1 MARANS
7 AVVAALL
14 GRIAPPDIAHGTHR
28 ASRTRPSRRGPER
41 SVLDRSP
48 RSRRDVHDTEGVLGR
63 RRAALGNAVPSERI
77 DTGGT
82 ACPRLG
88 RIRSRCTTRP
98 WPRIVATRQLA
109 VHAQAG
115 LHARLGHSI
124 RGEAWVRQTDDAGQ
138 RASGAGDSSIVL
150 KRRFAIDEAS
160 ALGSA
165 GLVTVCGDHDAR
177 RALVLGARA
186 NDEALQVALHKII
199 GHILKLLACRQAV
212 RLTC

>member
-1 MARANS
+1 M
-7 AVVAALL
+7 L

-88 RIRSRCTTRP
+88 RIRSRCTARP
-98 WPRIVATRQLA
+98 WPRIVATGQLA
-109 VHAQAG
+109 LHAQAG

-160 ALGSA
+160 AFGLEGGRRCPPDATASRTERHAIQSTASTAQTSA
-165 GLVTVCGDHDAR
+165 ATIPTSIWWE
-177 RALVLGARA
+177 RALGPRTP
-186 NDEALQVALHKII
+186 
-199 GHILKLLACRQAV
+199 G
-212 RLTC
+212 